1 MMIHA
6 EGAVPMLD
14 GASSM
19 QQKMMRQRQLAL
31 QRQSQSLGTPRCVVA
46 QQLPP
51 LAPSEGHKNVPG
63 LNAVLSKLDPN
74 SPSCSTVPSA
84 RDAEP
89 MRQPLFPFAAHE
101 QARNP
106 QDDALEDDSFED
118 LRSEDFRSQTPPQ
131 NPAQGV
137 GQGWDL
143 DIRPEELQNTVT
155 GGYRFWRPWKT
166 PAAPAN
172 ATEEVT
178 EVEEAM
184 DLHMSLESPEALK
197 SSSVLLSDEIAEEE
211 SSIPCNGGLGMRP
224 RVGISG
230 SRTPPQNEDW
240 TQDVLTEFGLQP
252 NEDALSRR
260 AKTPWAASGGQ
271 GPLPPGALPE
281 FSEDSVVGFSVN
293 DWQYD

>member
-6 EGAVPMLD
+6 EGATPMLD

-51 LAPSEGHKNVPG
+51 LAPSEAYKNIPG

-84 RDAEP
+84 RDAELT
-89 MRQPLFPFAAHE
+89 RQPLFPLAA
-101 QARNP
+101 

-118 LRSEDFRSQTPPQ
+118 LRSEDFHSQTPPQ

-143 DIRPEELQNTVT
+143 DIRPEELQNTT

-166 PAAPAN
+166 PAAPAH

-178 EVEEAM
+178 EVEEAV

-197 SSSVLLSDEIAEEE
+197 SSSLLLSDETTEDD
-211 SSIPCNGGLGMRP
+211 SSIACNDGLNMRA

-240 TQDVLTEFGLQP
+240 THDVLTEFGLQP

-271 GPLPPGALPE
+271 EPLPPGALPE
-281 FSEDSVVGFSVN
+281 FSEDSVVGFSVDN
-293 DWQYD
+293 LQYN